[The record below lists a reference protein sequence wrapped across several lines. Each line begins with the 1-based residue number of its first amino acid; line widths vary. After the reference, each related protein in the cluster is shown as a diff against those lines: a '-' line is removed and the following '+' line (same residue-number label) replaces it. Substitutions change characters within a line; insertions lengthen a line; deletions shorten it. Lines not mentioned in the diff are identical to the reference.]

1 MEPWSLQQ
9 PVLTDSKLPEVK
21 CLKSLLGY
29 LTRNRREHFQLL
41 PHMQIFMMIFTV
53 TQTVYD
59 TELALKIDTIT
70 SWTLNFQKSILGH

>member
-29 LTRNRREHFQLL
+29 LTRNRRENISIIASYANFYDDC
-41 PHMQIFMMIFTV
+41 TV

-70 SWTLNFQKSILGH
+70 SWTFNFQKSILGH